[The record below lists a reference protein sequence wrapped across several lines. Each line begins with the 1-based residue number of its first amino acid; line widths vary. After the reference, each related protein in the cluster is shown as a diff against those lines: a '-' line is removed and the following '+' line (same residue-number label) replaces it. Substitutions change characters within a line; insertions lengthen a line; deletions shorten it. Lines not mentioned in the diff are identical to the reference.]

1 MMSDMSRM
9 RLPCRMVNGLPVVE
23 VPAEIDF
30 RNAQNVR
37 DAVVSLVG
45 EHSVLAVDLRGNEY
59 CDSSGMAA
67 LVQAGKAAQRSG
79 GEVRLVMDDA
89 AQRRIFKVTGID
101 RRFRIFDSATK
112 ATTANP
118 STSCLL

>member
-1 MMSDMSRM
+1 MTSDMSRM
-9 RLPCRMVNGLPVVE
+9 RLHCRLVKGLLVVG

-30 RNAQNVR
+30 RNAQDVR

-45 EHSVLAVDLRGNEY
+45 EHGVLAVDLRGNEY

-67 LVQAGKAAQRSG
+67 LVHAGRAAQRSG

-89 AQRRIFKVTGID
+89 ATRRIFKVTGID
-101 RRFRIFDSATK
+101 RRFRIFDSATEA
-112 ATTANP
+112 ATASP
-118 STSCLL
+118 SASSLL